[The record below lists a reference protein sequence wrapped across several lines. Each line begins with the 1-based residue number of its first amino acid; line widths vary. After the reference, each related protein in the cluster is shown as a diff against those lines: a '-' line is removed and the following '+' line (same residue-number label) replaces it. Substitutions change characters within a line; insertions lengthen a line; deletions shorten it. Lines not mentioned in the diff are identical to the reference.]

1 MSNNKKPSRKHD
13 WTPRTTTKILIA
25 TICMQL
31 VTLVAL
37 IIRIVRDFI

>member
-1 MSNNKKPSRKHD
+1 MNNNKKPSRKRG
-13 WTPRTTTKILIA
+13 WASRTTTKILIT

-31 VTLVAL
+31 VTLAAL